1 MYEIGMVSEGISWR
15 FERERKLVDVIEEVL
30 FWVVDNED
38 SDKMV
43 RRRCGILLWL
53 NIVFG
58 VVSC

>member
-1 MYEIGMVSEGISWR
+1 MHEIGMASEGISWR
-15 FERERKLVDVIEEVL
+15 SERERKLADVTEEVSS
-30 FWVVDNED
+30 WAVDNED